1 MGPEPKLFE
10 LVVLSVW
17 VGSATVGTKGTIIF
31 QVWVED
37 SLRTEKTVMYK
48 GVWGI
53 ELITVI
59 TEGNRMETVKGEKK
73 RKKGKGAGK

>member
-10 LVVLSVW
+10 LVVLSGS

-31 QVWVED
+31 QVWVEN
-37 SLRTEKTVMYK
+37 SLRTEKDSDVQ

-53 ELITVI
+53 DLITVI
-59 TEGNRMETVKGEKK
+59 AEDDRMETVKGKK
-73 RKKGKGAGK
+73 RRKKGKGAGK

>member
-17 VGSATVGTKGTIIF
+17 VRSATVGTKGAIIF
-31 QVWVED
+31 QVWVEA
-37 SLRTEKTVMYK
+37 SLRTEKDSDVQ

-53 ELITVI
+53 DLITVI
-59 TEGNRMETVKGEKK
+59 TEGNRMETVKGEKR